1 MTGDSTTCGTN
12 GAAPICLTVPGL
24 GDAAPAHWQR
34 LWERERDDVAGIDLG
49 CWNDPIRNVWLGRI
63 DHAVGTAGGPVI
75 LVAHGLGCLA
85 VAWWAGL
92 LGKRAARRVAGALL
106 VAPADPEQADADER
120 IARFGLPT
128 AMLPFPAILVA
139 SRNDPGCS
147 FARARELA
155 GEWVTDFHD
164 AGPAGAMDEMLGPWK
179 EGQRLLDILV
189 AGGPGLSRYTY
200 RHEPVTRTAPGRRPR
215 RSEARARI

>member
-1 MTGDSTTCGTN
+1 MTQDQTGRVPNDP
-12 GAAPICLTVPGL
+12 APVCLTVPGL
-24 GDAAPAHWQR
+24 GNASPAHWQR
-34 LWERERDDVAGIDLG
+34 LWERERDDLAGVDLG
-49 CWNDPIRNVWLGRI
+49 CWDDPIRNVWLSRI
-63 DHAVGTAGGPVI
+63 DQAVGTAGGPVV
-75 LVAHGLGCLA
+75 LVAQGLGCLA

-106 VAPADPEQADADER
+106 VAPADPEQPGADDR

-139 SRNDPGCS
+139 SRNDPACR
-147 FARARELA
+147 FARAREMA

-164 AGPAGAMDEMLGPWK
+164 AGMAGAMDDALGPWK

-200 RHEPVTRTAPGRRPR
+200 RPEPVTRAARPR
-215 RSEARARI
+215 RARRAESRPRL

>member
-1 MTGDSTTCGTN
+1 MMHGR
-12 GAAPICLTVPGL
+12 ALAQPVCLAVPGL
-24 GDAAPAHWQR
+24 GDASPSHWLR
-34 LWERERDDVAGIDLG
+34 LWENERDDCGRIDLG
-49 CWNDPIRNVWLGRI
+49 CWDDPIRNVWLSRI
-63 DHAVGTAGGPVI
+63 DQAVGTAGGPVI
-75 LVAHGLGCLA
+75 LVAHGLGCLTI
-85 VAWWAGL
+85 AWWAGL

-106 VAPADPEQADADER
+106 VAPADPERPGADER

-139 SRNDPGCS
+139 SRNDPAAS
-147 FARARELA
+147 FERARDMA

-164 AGPAGAMDEMLGPWK
+164 AGMAGAMDEALGPWK

-200 RHEPVTRTAPGRRPR
+200 RHEPVTRSERARRPR
-215 RSEARARI
+215 RTETRARL